1 MRHCQIKSVKVLF
14 GVFGKVAETF
24 GSDANFVIGMV
35 DSECREHRAVNLWRK
50 TVFYRVADD
59 CKFNHNDTPLFFAA
73 VIGGIGD
80 VTDKKVHSKGIS
92 RKTETA
98 NLTYA
103 LRSGD

>member
-1 MRHCQIKSVKVLF
+1 MNNSNT
-14 GVFGKVAETF
+14 E
-24 GSDANFVIGMV
+24 
-35 DSECREHRAVNLWRK
+35 K
-50 TVFYRVADD
+50 TVFERIYEQVRKIPKGRVATYGQIALYAGNARWARVADD

-80 VTDKKVHSKGIS
+80 VTDKKVHSQGIS

>member
-1 MRHCQIKSVKVLF
+1 MRHCQIKSVKVFF

-24 GSDANFVIGMV
+24 GSDADFVIGMI
-35 DSECREHRAVNLWRK
+35 DSEYRERRAVNLWRK

-73 VIGGIGD
+73 VIGGIGN
-80 VTDKKVHSKGIS
+80 VTDKKVHSQGIS

-103 LRSGD
+103 LRSDD